1 MSTMITYC
9 HSTNGNEQ
17 VLHLHQHRVL
27 NLHVGFVAFKVTEQ
41 PDEATKEQKVETI
54 GIINSWLAYHESLVE
69 FAIKLLIIN

>member
-17 VLHLHQHRVL
+17 VLHLDKHRVL

-54 GIINSWLAYHESLVE
+54 R
-69 FAIKLLIIN
+69 